1 MKTIFLPALFTVC
14 LGLFSNND
22 FAQKKQSRSDK
33 NEEIIIRKNE
43 DSPSKMTIV
52 IDSNKITVNGQP
64 LSDYNGDVMVFK
76 RNFMGGDRNN
86 NFSSP
91 GDHFKLYSNSN
102 KALLGVY
109 TGKAEKGAVI
119 KSVIDKSSADKA
131 GLEQDDIITQFGDKD
146 ITSPDDLRDAVHAY
160 QPGDKVTVQYLRDG
174 KEKSAE
180 VELGKSDDSAGMTY
194 NIDSLRNLMNGFN
207 RGNNFNYRRPQF
219 PGNNFNFYNRQQRLG
234 LKIEDTQNDNGAKVL
249 NVQEGSAAEKAGIKA
264 GDIITEVNGE
274 KVSNVTD
281 VRSQLNRSENKNDYK
296 IKAKRN
302 NAEMNFE
309 VHIPK
314 TLKSIDI

>member
-22 FAQKKQSRSDK
+22 FAQKKQSPSDK
-33 NEEIIIRKNE
+33 REEIIIRKNE

-52 IDSNKITVNGQP
+52 IDSNKITVNGRP
-64 LSDYNGDVMVFK
+64 LADYNGDVMVFK

-86 NFSSP
+86 NFFSP

-102 KALLGVY
+102 KALLGVF
-109 TGKAEKGAVI
+109 TGKADKGAVI
-119 KSVIDKSSADKA
+119 KSVIDESSADKA
-131 GLEQDDIITQFGDKD
+131 GLKQDDIITKFGDKN

-160 QPGDKVTVQYLRDG
+160 QPGDKVTVQYVRDG
-174 KEKSAE
+174 KKKTAE
-180 VELGKSDDSAGMTY
+180 VKLGKSNDGPGTY
-194 NIDSLRNLMNGFN
+194 DIDSLRNLMNGFN
-207 RGNNFNYRRPQF
+207 RGNNFNFSMPQL
-219 PGNNFNFYNRQQRLG
+219 PGDNFNFYNRQQSLG
-234 LKIEDTQNDNGAKVL
+234 LKIEDTQDDNGAKVL
-249 NVQEGSAAEKAGIKA
+249 NVKEGSAAEKAGLKT

-281 VRSQLNRSENKNDYK
+281 VRAQINRSENKNDYK
-296 IKAKRN
+296 IKVKRN
-302 NAEMNFE
+302 NSDMNFE

>member
-1 MKTIFLPALFTVC
+1 MKTIFLPALLTVC

-22 FAQKKQSRSDK
+22 FAQKKQSHSDK
-33 NEEIIIRKNE
+33 KEEIIIRKNE

-86 NFSSP
+86 NFFRP
-91 GDHFKLYSNSN
+91 GDHFKFYGNSN

-119 KSVIDKSSADKA
+119 KSLIAGSSADKA
-131 GLEQDDIITQFGDKD
+131 GLKQDDIITRFGDKS
-146 ITSPDDLRDAVHAY
+146 ITSPDDLRDAVQAH
-160 QPGDKVTVQYLRDG
+160 QPGDKVAVQYLRDG
-174 KEKSAE
+174 KKKSAE
-180 VELGKSDDSAGMTY
+180 VELGKSDDSTGMTY
-194 NIDSLRNLMNGFN
+194 NIDSLSNLMNSFN
-207 RGNNFNYRRPQF
+207 RGNNFNFRMPQF

-234 LKIEDTQNDNGAKVL
+234 LKIEDTRDDNGAKVL

-281 VRSQLNRSENKNDYK
+281 VISQLNRSGNKNEYK

-302 NAEMNFE
+302 NSEMDFE